1 MVVCMSN
8 NRSVP
13 LLAEALQKLTDALE
27 EASATDAPEP
37 YIMSLATVDGD
48 GKPSVR
54 SILLANVNEQG
65 LLFFVNKKSGKGIQ
79 LANNPNVGMCFFWPS
94 LNLQVVVDGVA
105 QQEAEAE
112 ANRIWSKRARAN
124 QLAAWASHQSEES
137 LGKDALA
144 ARVEEIQDAFSDER
158 VPMPE
163 NWAGYRVLP
172 TRIEFWRTG
181 WQHMKDRVRYKK
193 DDEGWTKTMLDP

>member
-1 MVVCMSN
+1 MSN

-124 QLAAWASHQSEES
+124 QL
-137 LGKDALA
+137 G
-144 ARVEEIQDAFSDER
+144 
-158 VPMPE
+158 
-163 NWAGYRVLP
+163 G
-172 TRIEFWRTG
+172 
-181 WQHMKDRVRYKK
+181 
-193 DDEGWTKTMLDP
+193 